1 LKKNLTKTKM
11 KILNKNL
18 SSYLKFAGIV
28 FFAIVIFSY
37 AIFQA
42 RNIILGPIIEINSP
56 ENGISVNKS
65 LVEIVGKARNISHI
79 SMNDN
84 QIFTDDKGVFR
95 EKLLLS
101 YGYNIITIRVRD
113 RFDREVTKKLELIY
127 K

>member
-1 LKKNLTKTKM
+1 M
-11 KILNKNL
+11 RILNNNL
-18 SSYLKFAGIV
+18 SSYLKLVGIV
-28 FFAIVIFSY
+28 FLAVAISGY

-42 RNIILGPIIEINSP
+42 RNIILGPIINIDSP
-56 ENGISVNKS
+56 KNGATVAQSF
-65 LVEIVGKARNISHI
+65 VEIEGKTRNISYI

-113 RFDREVTKKLELIY
+113 RFNREITKRLELIY